1 MPFFAFINPILDPAL
16 GQLGVDKIGP
26 TVSNFLQAILSI
38 ALTLGAVIF
47 FFMLIWGGYEF
58 LTSAGDKEKMG
69 MASKRLTSALI
80 GIIILLCI
88 LVITRLASQFFGV
101 NLLAFQLPT
110 FSEGPGAF
118 IPLPTFPGGSTPTPT
133 IDILNP
139 TPTPTPG
146 APTPTPS
153 FISIVPIN
161 ASGNCQTAC
170 TSRGYTCVSRGTD
183 AAGENGARRAFVGG
197 TCADQLAF
205 GGTNVC
211 TLNLNSDGGIC
222 EGRPTQWTNCKCGGS
237 GPSPT
242 PTLAPLIA
250 PTMVSCS
257 TNLTDRI
264 SVTFRDNSTDED
276 GFRIYRNDLAFRL
289 FDNPNPLIG
298 TGQTFTYPDFTAI
311 CGTSYTYTATAYRQA
326 LESPVSST
334 SCTGIRPCSVPTS
347 TPTPV
352 PVVVLNEPAPGI
364 SQSCNTVCGNSGRT
378 CIDIGTNATGTGGTY
393 NTLSGFSCS
402 YSQPASC
409 NTTLTRQ
416 PQIAGGYVVC
426 TGHFVDWTYCR
437 CQ

>member
-69 MASKRLTSALI
+69 MASKRLPSALI

-133 IDILNP
+133 P
-139 TPTPTPG
+139 TPPPG
-146 APTPTPS
+146 A
-153 FISIVPIN
+153 
-161 ASGNCQTAC
+161 
-170 TSRGYTCVSRGTD
+170 
-183 AAGENGARRAFVGG
+183 
-197 TCADQLAF
+197 
-205 GGTNVC
+205 
-211 TLNLNSDGGIC
+211 
-222 EGRPTQWTNCKCGGS
+222 
-237 GPSPT
+237 PT

-264 SVTFRDNSTDED
+264 SVTFRDNSTNED

-409 NTTLTRQ
+409 N
-416 PQIAGGYVVC
+416 PP
-426 TGHFVDWTYCR
+426 
-437 CQ
+437 